1 MQYHNSDYTLIYTHI
16 YIYIHIYKYICIL
29 RDTHSDTRRYLL
41 VWVDSNARR
50 DSQILIFTHIDL
62 YINIWSIWRWREQ
75 STEYRVQRTET
86 SASRGTCANSSL
98 CSLNSLN
105 SLNSLTSLISLN
117 SLLARHPWKQDL
129 STTTHLPSLTLSQS
143 HMSQGVG
150 YVTSVTRCD
159 KARRYLAPRCS
170 LKIPTV
176 LGKLTFFS
184 YLCTIMR
191 A

>member
-1 MQYHNSDYTLIYTHI
+1 M
-16 YIYIHIYKYICIL
+16 
-29 RDTHSDTRRYLL
+29 RDRHSNTRRYLL
-41 VWVDSNARR
+41 VWVDTDARR

-62 YINIWSIWRWREQ
+62 YINIWSIWRLVQR
-75 STEYRVQRTET
+75 TEYRVQRTEY
-86 SASRGTCANSSL
+86 SASRGTRANIALCSL
-98 CSLNSLN
+98 NSLYSLNSLN
-105 SLNSLTSLISLN
+105 SLI
-117 SLLARHPWKQDL
+117 ARHH
-129 STTTHLPSLTLSQS
+129 STTTHLLSLTLSQS

-170 LKIPTV
+170 LKIPIV

>member
-1 MQYHNSDYTLIYTHI
+1 M
-16 YIYIHIYKYICIL
+16 

-41 VWVDSNARR
+41 VWVDTDARR
-50 DSQILIFTHIDL
+50 DSQILISTHIDL

-75 STEYRVQRTET
+75 RTEYRVQRTEY
-86 SASRGTCANSSL
+86 SASRGTRANIAL

-105 SLNSLTSLISLN
+105 SLNSLIATHH
-117 SLLARHPWKQDL
+117 RKQDL

-170 LKIPTV
+170 LKIPIL
-176 LGKLTFFS
+176 LGKLTFFP

>member
-1 MQYHNSDYTLIYTHI
+1 MSLE
-16 YIYIHIYKYICIL
+16 
-29 RDTHSDTRRYLL
+29 R
-41 VWVDSNARR
+41 
-50 DSQILIFTHIDL
+50 
-62 YINIWSIWRWREQ
+62 
-75 STEYRVQRTET
+75 TEYRVQSTE
-86 SASRGTCANSSL
+86 GTRANIAL
-98 CSLNSLN
+98 CSLNSLYSLISLT
-105 SLNSLTSLISLN
+105 SLNSLI
-117 SLLARHPWKQDL
+117 ARHH
-129 STTTHLPSLTLSQS
+129 STTTHLPSLVLSQS

-170 LKIPTV
+170 LKIPIL

>member
-1 MQYHNSDYTLIYTHI
+1 M
-16 YIYIHIYKYICIL
+16 
-29 RDTHSDTRRYLL
+29 RVTHSDTRRYLL
-41 VWVDSNARR
+41 VWVDTNARI

-62 YINIWSIWRWREQ
+62 YINIWSIWRLVQR
-75 STEYRVQRTET
+75 TEYRVQRIEN

-105 SLNSLTSLISLN
+105 SLNSLITTHHSI
-117 SLLARHPWKQDL
+117 
-129 STTTHLPSLTLSQS
+129 TTHLPSLVLSQS

-170 LKIPTV
+170 LKIPIL
-176 LGKLTFFS
+176 LGKLTFFA

>member
-1 MQYHNSDYTLIYTHI
+1 MALSAEN
-16 YIYIHIYKYICIL
+16 
-29 RDTHSDTRRYLL
+29 
-41 VWVDSNARR
+41 
-50 DSQILIFTHIDL
+50 
-62 YINIWSIWRWREQ
+62 REQ
-75 STEYRVQRTET
+75 STEYREQRST
-86 SASRGTCANSSL
+86 RANSSL

-105 SLNSLTSLISLN
+105 SLIATHH
-117 SLLARHPWKQDL
+117 RKQGH
-129 STTTHLPSLTLSQS
+129 SITTHLPSLVLSQS

-170 LKIPTV
+170 LKIPIV